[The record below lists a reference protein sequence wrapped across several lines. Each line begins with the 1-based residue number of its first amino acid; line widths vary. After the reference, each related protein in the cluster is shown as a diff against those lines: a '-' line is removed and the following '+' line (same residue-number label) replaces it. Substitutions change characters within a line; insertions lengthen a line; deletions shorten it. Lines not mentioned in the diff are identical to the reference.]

1 VPRFSIVT
9 PVYDPP
15 PAVLRSMLQSVR
27 DQSFGDW
34 EHCIVD
40 DCSTAGHVRRI
51 LDKAAR
57 DDPRVRVS
65 YRSDNGGIVAASN
78 DALGMAS
85 GEFVALLDHDDELT
99 PDALELVDEAI
110 AAHPDADYV
119 YSDEDKIDENGRREQ
134 TFLKPDWSPER
145 LRTQMYTCHLSV
157 LRRTLVDEAGGF
169 RAEFNG
175 SQDWDLVLR
184 VTERAR
190 DVVHVPKVLYHW
202 RTLTTSA
209 AGGGEAAKPWA
220 FAAGTR
226 AIQAHCDRT
235 GFEAVVEHDTAHPGI
250 YHLHPRL
257 RDAPLVSI
265 VIPTGGQ
272 VRDVRGEPTVLIRHC
287 LESITTS
294 STYDNYEIV
303 VVVDDRLDRS
313 TLDSVRSIAGD
324 RLTLV
329 TCDPPFNFSYR
340 INCGVLRASGEHVL
354 LLNDDMEVVTVDWL
368 ERLLMYSRAPG
379 VGAVGAKL
387 LFGDGTLQHAGV
399 VFDKVGPGHIYRR
412 FAGDHGGYFNMLR
425 AANNFQAVTG
435 ACLMSRRSVFE
446 TVGGLST
453 QLPLNFNDIDYCLKV
468 GRLGLRIVFD
478 PDTTLYH
485 FESSSR
491 SAEVSAWEVELLHE
505 RHGGVVPDPYYNPGF
520 LTTSLNYVAPVVLAD
535 GSYLR

>member
-1 VPRFSIVT
+1 
-9 PVYDPP
+9 
-15 PAVLRSMLQSVR
+15 
-27 DQSFGDW
+27 
-34 EHCIVD
+34 
-40 DCSTAGHVRRI
+40 
-51 LDKAAR
+51 
-57 DDPRVRVS
+57 
-65 YRSDNGGIVAASN
+65 
-78 DALGMAS
+78 
-85 GEFVALLDHDDELT
+85 
-99 PDALELVDEAI
+99 
-110 AAHPDADYV
+110 
-119 YSDEDKIDENGRREQ
+119 
-134 TFLKPDWSPER
+134 
-145 LRTQMYTCHLSV
+145 
-157 LRRTLVDEAGGF
+157 
-169 RAEFNG
+169 
-175 SQDWDLVLR
+175 
-184 VTERAR
+184 
-190 DVVHVPKVLYHW
+190 
-202 RTLTTSA
+202 
-209 AGGGEAAKPWA
+209 
-220 FAAGTR
+220 
-226 AIQAHCDRT
+226 
-235 GFEAVVEHDTAHPGI
+235 
-250 YHLHPRL
+250 
-257 RDAPLVSI
+257 
-265 VIPTGGQ
+265 
-272 VRDVRGEPTVLIRHC
+272 
-287 LESITTS
+287 
-294 STYDNYEIV
+294 
-303 VVVDDRLDRS
+303 
-313 TLDSVRSIAGD
+313 
-324 RLTLV
+324 
-329 TCDPPFNFSYR
+329 
-340 INCGVLRASGEHVL
+340 VLRASGEHVL